1 MDTNSKQFAK
11 MTETPVKKLVVTL
24 GIPTTISMLVTNIY
38 NMADTFFIGQISTSA
53 SAAVGIV
60 FGLMAILQAF
70 GFMYGQGAGSIISR
84 RLGQK
89 NTEEAAIYGSTSL
102 FLAIITGVLIA
113 VIGFFNLESMLKLF
127 GSTKTILPY
136 AKDYAT
142 YIIIAGPFIMGSFVL
157 NNVLRFEGKA
167 SVAMIGLVTGA
178 VINIACDPLLIF
190 VFDMGIAGAGL
201 ATAISQ
207 FISFCILLSL
217 FVLGK
222 SSIKLSIKY
231 IRIRLRVIWEI
242 VTTGFPSMI
251 RQGLASIST
260 IILNRLA
267 GNYTDACIAAMSI
280 VNRINFFM
288 FAFGLGM
295 GQGFQPV
302 CGFNYGA
309 KKTGRVKEA
318 FFFTLTLCEVALGTL
333 AIIGFIFAPEL
344 VHVFRDDPE
353 VVRIGK
359 VALRYSCLA
368 LFFQPLCVMSNMTFQ
383 ATGQKKSA
391 TFTAML
397 RSGLY
402 YIPLLL
408 VLSKY
413 FGEKGLILTQPISD
427 VLTFITV
434 LPFIVVFIK
443 RLGNT
448 KEEK

>member
-413 FGEKGLILTQPISD
+413 FGETGLILTQPISD

>member
-222 SSIKLSIKY
+222 SSIKLSNKY